1 VLVVHDVGYLLRQ
14 PYWTDEAWVAVTT
27 RFPLAQLPAL
37 TASTPIGWS
46 FLLRLVS
53 TWPGQSGRILPLAFA
68 ALTIVP
74 AYVLARRLDWPDTAT
89 AIAAGLLAAAAALL
103 VPAMLIRDDL
113 KQYTADACLTLI
125 ILAATAR
132 LERRWSVG
140 ALALLSVATWAGML
154 LSHTAAFTGAAAL
167 GAVCLVQLARRR
179 WRRLTEAAVATAGT
193 AVLGA
198 VVYAAFDARD
208 IVAGLS
214 AYWRAYYVPVPDGL
228 GASVS
233 FVISRFEY
241 VHSRLGLGP
250 PWLAVLLLVIGL
262 VTIGRLGRPATAL
275 AAALLWPEMIA
286 VAALG
291 KYPFLDVRTSTFLT
305 TATTV
310 VAAIGVAGCC
320 AAVRSWLR
328 GGRLATAA
336 AGLMGAAALAAFVVQ
351 AVPFARGQPIPAVSI
366 RQQAQ
371 FLAVHAGRAD
381 PIVVAE
387 TASWGFAYYWPAG
400 SPERAADAA
409 NLQGYVPVFPDQ
421 RRIIVVRDR
430 TTPAVRAALATALTR
445 IAPGACGEI
454 WLVRPRFR
462 PAEAA
467 MWRTALASL
476 NLSPQASRFGLA
488 VAAAGPRSCRATAGP
503 VRR

>member
-1 VLVVHDVGYLLRQ
+1 MLVVHDVGYLLRQ

-27 RFPLAQLPAL
+27 RFPVAQLPSL

-53 TWPGQSGRILPLAFA
+53 LGPGQSGRILPLAFA
-68 ALTIVP
+68 AVAVVP
-74 AYVLARRLDWPDTAT
+74 GYVLARRLNWPGTRTAV
-89 AIAAGLLAAAAALL
+89 AAGLLAAVAVLL

-113 KQYTADACLTLI
+113 KQYTADACLALV

-140 ALALLSVATWAGML
+140 ALASLSVAIWAGML
-154 LSHTAAFTGAAAL
+154 VSHTAAFTGAAAL
-167 GAVCLVQLARRR
+167 VAVCLVQLARRR
-179 WRRLTEAAVATAGT
+179 WRRLTEAAVTTAGT

-198 VVYAAFDARD
+198 VVYETFDAR
-208 IVAGLS
+208 AFRPGLS
-214 AYWRAYYVPVPDGL
+214 AYWRAYYVPVHEGL
-228 GASVS
+228 GTSVS

-262 VTIGRLGRPATAL
+262 VTIARLGRPATAL
-275 AAALLWPEMIA
+275 AAALLWPEMIT

-305 TATTV
+305 TLTTV

-328 GGRLATAA
+328 GGRLATGA
-336 AGLMGAAALAAFVVQ
+336 AGVIGAAALAAFVVQ
-351 AVPFARGQPIPAVSI
+351 AVPFARGQPIPAESI

-371 FLAVHAGRAD
+371 YLAAHAGRGD

-387 TASWGFAYYWPAG
+387 TASWGFAYYWPDG
-400 SPERAADAA
+400 SPAGAVDPA

-430 TTPAVRAALATALTR
+430 TTPAVRAALLSALTR
-445 IAPGACGEI
+445 IAPGACGQI

-476 NLSPQASRFGLA
+476 NLSPQASRYGLA
-488 VAAAGPRSCRATAGP
+488 VAVAGPRSCGAPARP